1 MGDPLRPGKE
11 KKPTVELATMWH
23 RKFFQVKGMIRP
35 LTYGVWAFWP
45 MKWLLEKAPFYH
57 MSIKE
62 TRKKILNVSLFF
74 KKGKFNFF

>member
-1 MGDPLRPGKE
+1 MG
-11 KKPTVELATMWH
+11 VLAYEMAA
-23 RKFFQVKGMIRP
+23 G
-35 LTYGVWAFWP
+35 
-45 MKWLLEKAPFYH
+45 KAPFYH